1 MPPVDAG
8 PGARQIAIHV
18 HELRARDMRRAISP
32 LAGIDVGEI
41 VAAIDDHPRRV
52 RKTRGKLRRPYQSC
66 VLHRTHWLAVIARAT
81 TPPSFPRKRESS
93 DLNKLGSPLSRG

>member
-1 MPPVDAG
+1 MPPVGAG
-8 PGARQIAIHV
+8 PGTRQVAIHV
-18 HELRARDMRRAISP
+18 HELRARDVRRTISA

-52 RKTRGKLRRPYQSC
+52 RKTRGKLRRRYQSC
-66 VLHRTHWLAVIARAT
+66 VFHRPHCLALIARAM

-93 DLNKLGSPLSRG
+93 DLNKLGSRLSRG